1 MCNQSHP
8 IGPEVTMSAES
19 IQAMLHTIEEECR
32 FTGGLT
38 GRYTLRQQVFDAMAT
53 VRREDFVPDE
63 LKPCAYD
70 NTPLPIGNGQTI
82 SQPFIVALMTD
93 LLEPEPGDTIL
104 EIGTGSGYQAA
115 VLAQLVRRVYSL
127 EIIPGLARQAARRL
141 QHLGYD
147 TVEVLASDGSSGL
160 PEHAPYDGI
169 IVTAAAPSIP
179 RALVEQLAPFGRL
192 VIPVGRPHLP
202 QDLLLLEKIGTKIT
216 SRSILSVAF
225 VPFTG
230 KVED

>member
-1 MCNQSHP
+1 MNTEKMQD
-8 IGPEVTMSAES
+8 
-19 IQAMLHTIEEECR
+19 MLRTIENEYR
-32 FTGGLT
+32 YTGGLT
-38 GRYTLRQQVFDAMAT
+38 GRSTLRKEVYDAMAA
-53 VRREDFVPDE
+53 VPREEFVPE
-63 LKPCAYD
+63 RLKPNAYD

-93 LLEPEPGDTIL
+93 LLEPQPDHIIL

-115 VLAQLVRRVYSL
+115 ILSQLVKRVYSL
-127 EIIPGLARQAARRL
+127 EIIPELAEQTSRRL
-141 QHLGYD
+141 RQLGYD
-147 TVEVLASDGSSGL
+147 TVEVIASDGSSGL

-169 IVTAAAPSIP
+169 IVTAAAPRIP
-179 RALVEQLAPFGRL
+179 QALVDQLASGGRL

-202 QDLLLLEKIGTKIT
+202 QDLLLVEKSGNTIT

>member
-1 MCNQSHP
+1 
-8 IGPEVTMSAES
+8 MSAA
-19 IQAMLHTIEEECR
+19 AMQSMLQTIEDECR

-38 GRYTLRQQVFDAMAT
+38 GRYTLRQQVFDAMAA
-53 VRREDFVPDE
+53 VRREDFVPDK
-63 LKPCAYD
+63 LKSSAYD

-93 LLEPEPGDTIL
+93 LLEPEPEDTIL

-115 VLAQLVRRVYSL
+115 VLSHLVRKVYSL
-127 EIIPGLARQAARRL
+127 EIIPELAREAAIRL
-141 QHLGYD
+141 QQLGYD
-147 TVEVLASDGSSGL
+147 TVEVIASDGSSGL

-169 IVTAAAPSIP
+169 IVTAAAPRVP
-179 RALVEQLAPFGRL
+179 EALVEQLSPFGRM
-192 VIPVGRPHLP
+192 VIPVGLPHLP
-202 QDLLLLEKIGTKIT
+202 QDLLLVEKFGDKVT

-230 KVED
+230 KVET